1 MITPSSTI
9 PPGIGWP
16 TDRPGIDSKRRS
28 RRPHAPGSSRRARAT
43 AAEPTRPTVTSL
55 SRDPAQLRA
64 AWPSKHACF
73 ELAVTSHSTGLHV
86 KLSTWPHM
94 GPALEECF
102 VIHTLAE
109 FTRWIGKAPTKF
121 DHPIAHE
128 EVKRFAHEC
137 LSR

>member
-1 MITPSSTI
+1 MITPNRTM
-9 PPGIGWP
+9 PPGIGRP
-16 TDRPGIDSKRRS
+16 TDRAGIDSRRRS
-28 RRPHAPGSSRRARAT
+28 RRPHGSGSPHPAKVT
-43 AAEPTRPTVTSL
+43 ASGPTGLTVSSL
-55 SRDPAQLRA
+55 SRDQAQLHA

-73 ELAVTSHSTGLHV
+73 ELVVTSHSTGLHV
-86 KLSTWPHM
+86 KLCTWLNA
-94 GPALEECF
+94 GPAFEECF